1 MPALLAH
8 LRTVAL
14 SAPLILIVGA
24 MPQPAWAQAQE
35 KLLRGDAVT
44 EANLLEALTPSAAP
58 SAAPPAADGDAQV
71 RSRGFK
77 VSSVPGAGVGA
88 KKPPAASLLITF
100 ETNSATLTSQA
111 KELLNVVA
119 GALSNDKLKPF
130 AFTIVGHA
138 DVRGSP
144 GSNMVLSQQRAEA
157 VRQYLITVHHLP
169 GEKLNAIGKGDTE
182 PLNRIDIAAAENRR
196 VAFVTGAK

>member
-8 LRTVAL
+8 LRTLAL
-14 SAPLILIVGA
+14 SAPLILIAGA
-24 MPQPAWAQAQE
+24 VPQSAWAQAQE

-58 SAAPPAADGDAQV
+58 PAADGGAQV

-88 KKPPAASLLITF
+88 KKAPAASLLITF
-100 ETNSATLTSQA
+100 ETNSATLTSHA

-182 PLNRIDIAAAENRR
+182 PLNRINIAAAENRR
-196 VAFVTGAK
+196 VAFVTDAK